1 MCLTDICQN
10 TLGFYNVHIYL
21 PKYDP
26 VAVLD
31 RENVNLDIYN
41 FKDFFFFKFG
51 SKEFLN
57 LMLGYAGS

>member
-1 MCLTDICQN
+1 MVDIILWLTDILN

-41 FKDFFFFKFG
+41 FKDFFLLQVW
-51 SKEFLN
+51 E
-57 LMLGYAGS
+57 